1 MLTAQACYIEQRQE
15 NAFAIVNDGVAAG
28 QNFIACE
35 TGMITEI
42 GVRFATVGENTNK
55 LQLQMAT
62 GSNTLSPEYT
72 QEFQVKEAGDLL
84 IQLLT
89 PFPVE
94 EGQQYAFTIF
104 GADNPDAS
112 ANLAGFNGNPYPNG
126 NFINETD
133 GVVTN
138 FGADATFSLTIVKE
152 ACVIDQAED
161 NAFANIASNIA
172 TGQTFIPC
180 TDGILT
186 TVRFNFVTM
195 DAARLRLQI
204 AAGPNTLEPDY
215 TQIFDTEGTGDQ
227 IIELVTPFPVTAGTQ
242 YAITVSGI
250 EGEEGGANMA
260 GFNGNPYPN
269 GNFINE
275 VDGVVTNFGAD
286 ADFSMTIVE
295 DACVIDQDQANA
307 FWVINENVAAGQV
320 FEACGTGMLSE
331 IRVNFIDMNAQNMR
345 LQFAQGSNTL
355 SPTYIQDF
363 FTGGQTGDVV
373 IKLTEPIFVEA
384 GQTYAYTVIAF
395 EEGSGGNMLGFNGN
409 PYANGLAINQS
420 NGSVTNFSSDM
431 DFSVTIVEGPPPTST
446 QEVVTDNNL
455 LRLHDAFPNPAF
467 NQITIPFYLAEATE
481 TRIEIYTLNGKLV
494 KSIDLGLL
502 PNGEYQELVS
512 INDLPN
518 GLYLYGIL
526 TPEGRLMSKITVQH

>member
-1 MLTAQACYIEQRQE
+1 MLTTQACYIKQRQE
-15 NAFAIVNDGVAAG
+15 NAFAIVNDGVATG

-62 GSNTLSPEYT
+62 GPNTLSPEYT

-104 GADNPDAS
+104 SADNPDAS
-112 ANLAGFNGNPYPNG
+112 ANLA
-126 NFINETD
+126 
-133 GVVTN
+133 
-138 FGADATFSLTIVKE
+138 
-152 ACVIDQAED
+152 
-161 NAFANIASNIA
+161 
-172 TGQTFIPC
+172 
-180 TDGILT
+180 
-186 TVRFNFVTM
+186 
-195 DAARLRLQI
+195 
-204 AAGPNTLEPDY
+204 
-215 TQIFDTEGTGDQ
+215 
-227 IIELVTPFPVTAGTQ
+227 
-242 YAITVSGI
+242 
-250 EGEEGGANMA
+250 
-260 GFNGNPYPN
+260 
-269 GNFINE
+269 
-275 VDGVVTNFGAD
+275 
-286 ADFSMTIVE
+286 
-295 DACVIDQDQANA
+295 
-307 FWVINENVAAGQV
+307 
-320 FEACGTGMLSE
+320 
-331 IRVNFIDMNAQNMR
+331 
-345 LQFAQGSNTL
+345 
-355 SPTYIQDF
+355 
-363 FTGGQTGDVV
+363 
-373 IKLTEPIFVEA
+373 
-384 GQTYAYTVIAF
+384 
-395 EEGSGGNMLGFNGN
+395 GFNGN

-420 NGSVTNFSSDM
+420 NGSVNNFSSDM

-467 NQITIPFYLAEATE
+467 NQITIPFDLAEVTE
-481 TRIEIYTLNGKLV
+481 TRIEVYTLNGKLV

-518 GLYLYGIL
+518 GFYLYGIL